1 MRYLLDVNLMIALID
16 PAHVQHERA
25 HLWFEKLGK
34 KAWATCPLTE
44 NGVLRIVGHPRY
56 PNSPGTPAAVAEL
69 MSRLLALPGHEFWA
83 DDVSLLDS
91 QLTHCTRLLQSAQVT
106 DSYILALAVAHRG
119 QLATFDQN
127 LIPDAVVSGQR
138 ALHLIP

>member
-1 MRYLLDVNLMIALID
+1 MRYLLDLNVMI
-16 PAHVQHERA
+16 PAHVQHDRA

-34 KAWATCPLTE
+34 KACASCPLTE

-56 PNSPGTPAAVAEL
+56 PNSPGMPAAVAEL
-69 MSRLLALPGHEFWA
+69 MSGLLVLPRHEFWA
-83 DDVSLLDS
+83 EDVSLLDS
-91 QLTHCTRLLQSAQVT
+91 QLTHCTRLLQSVHVT
-106 DSYILALAVAHRG
+106 NSYILALAVAHRG

-127 LIPDAVVSGQR
+127 LIPDAVVNGQR